1 MGFLDR
7 VSEAANHAV
16 RRGLTSRRRAVASAL
31 GVVLLVTTVALAVNV
46 GSPGGPVSQSTAE
59 SPSQTVGGAASP
71 NPYSSLAAGLP
82 SAAPGPSG
90 SAERSPRPTAASPS
104 DTPGPNPT
112 PGPRGPH
119 TFRFEEGDD
128 PGADYSVM
136 VEVVDTSGLVT
147 SARHADPDPPEG
159 EVRVDVPDGPVRM
172 GFTRLPTEPNSLLIM
187 WLADGCNTRDRLT
200 VSEDASVIRLSTPPS
215 ISCPNPHVRGHRIV
229 LAFDR
234 RIDITRIRAA
244 VGEPFIGPDDILPN
258 ALALAST
265 SDVWVGG
272 WSFLGE
278 SFLLHSTNAGD
289 TWKLTGLG
297 WGHVIDVAPLG
308 GGDAVAAADCSGID
322 WRCNDGLFGTGG
334 LGMRISSDPVKR
346 LSMRSTVDGISIL
359 APYPGGGD
367 CCYWLRP
374 TTTSGLGLPE
384 ILNPCSPGNRPA
396 DVVKLGASWIETICV
411 SNGANQN
418 KVLLSSK
425 DDGQTWEVFAS
436 SGVAGE
442 LSGAGAVKGFEMSA
456 GGFGLL
462 WGAGASPSVTTDGG
476 VTWGRVD
483 MVDGEVR
490 VARGG
495 DVLDDV
501 TAALL
506 VWDARRS
513 KTLILITRDAGV
525 SWAEITSLEAG

>member
-1 MGFLDR
+1 
-7 VSEAANHAV
+7 
-16 RRGLTSRRRAVASAL
+16 
-31 GVVLLVTTVALAVNV
+31 
-46 GSPGGPVSQSTAE
+46 
-59 SPSQTVGGAASP
+59 
-71 NPYSSLAAGLP
+71 
-82 SAAPGPSG
+82 
-90 SAERSPRPTAASPS
+90 
-104 DTPGPNPT
+104 
-112 PGPRGPH
+112 
-119 TFRFEEGDD
+119 
-128 PGADYSVM
+128 M
-136 VEVVDTSGLVT
+136 VEVVDVSGRVA

-172 GFTRLPTEPNSLLIM
+172 GFTPLHTEPNSLLIM

-200 VSEDASVIRLSTPPS
+200 VSEDASVIRLSASPQ
-215 ISCPNPHVRGHRIV
+215 IACPNPHVRGHRIV
-229 LAFDR
+229 LAFDSG
-234 RIDITRIRAA
+234 IDITRIRAA
-244 VGEPFIGPDDILPN
+244 AGAPFIGPDDIRPN
-258 ALALAST
+258 ALTLMSA

-289 TWKLTGLG
+289 TWKLIGLG
-297 WGHVIDVAPLG
+297 WGHVLDVAPLG
-308 GGDAVAAADCSGID
+308 ASDAVAAADCSGID
-322 WRCNDGLFGTGG
+322 WRCNDGLFGTGT

-367 CCYWLRP
+367 CCFWLRP

-411 SNGANQN
+411 SSGANAE

-425 DDGQTWEVFAS
+425 DEGQTWEILAS

-442 LSGAGAVKGFEMSA
+442 LPGTGAVKGFDMST

-462 WGAGASPSVTTDGG
+462 WGAGARPSLTTDGG
-476 VTWGRVD
+476 LTWRSLD
-483 MVDGEVR
+483 IADGDVR
-490 VARGG
+490 VTRGG
-495 DVLDDV
+495 DVLDDS

-513 KTLILITRDAGV
+513 KTLILVTRDAGA
-525 SWAEITSLEAG
+525 SWSEMTSLEGG